1 MHAVTVSSSLKWVSQ
16 KLCLTTHGDLQ
27 ELLCLIHTSNYELL
41 VIQILGSLWT
51 MYIILYATGGKLL
64 AFDFTAVLVMND
76 SDSGRIEEKL
86 ACVNHIAH
94 IRIYMNNRK

>member
-1 MHAVTVSSSLKWVSQ
+1 
-16 KLCLTTHGDLQ
+16 
-27 ELLCLIHTSNYELL
+27 
-41 VIQILGSLWT
+41 

-86 ACVNHIAH
+86 ACVNHIAF
-94 IRIYMNNRK
+94 IYE